1 MLNYGQIQRVINAT
15 FASQLRGLAHNC
27 ELRRDTQSYDTATS
41 SVAFSTEVIARFK
54 ATIAT
59 PKTEILRRTGDHLG
73 QSGGVVGVY
82 QAFIDPTTIVD
93 TNMTTATNK
102 WLLTQLV
109 VNSKLY
115 SAASEYVIKE
125 VQPIPNSVAV
135 IVIRLALYSG

>member
-59 PKTEILRRTGDHLG
+59 PKTEILRRTGDRRRRL
-73 QSGGVVGVY
+73 SGVY
-82 QAFIDPTTIVD
+82 RPYD
-93 TNMTTATNK
+93 
-102 WLLTQLV
+102 
-109 VNSKLY
+109 Y
-115 SAASEYVIKE
+115 SRYEHDDSY
-125 VQPIPNSVAV
+125 
-135 IVIRLALYSG
+135 